1 MSYFDQLYSSVY
13 LLIKLNKPKSA
24 RRFARNYVLVL
35 KTGLILCILLFF
47 MNFSQQMHLE
57 FLSHKNAQIIFL
69 LIFIVNIFNN
79 WMYYNGKRHS
89 IIISKSI
96 NRLRTKSLIY
106 LVFIQLLVYMLVIIL
121 SNARKTPNLK

>member
-1 MSYFDQLYSSVY
+1 MTYFDQLYSSVY

-121 SNARKTPNLK
+121 SNAGI

>member
-13 LLIKLNKPKSA
+13 FLLKSNKSKSA

-35 KTGLILCILLFF
+35 KTGLTLCILLFF
-47 MNFSQQMHLE
+47 IKFSEEIHLK
-57 FLSHKNAQIIFL
+57 FLSSKNAWTIFIIIF
-69 LIFIVNIFNN
+69 IIMTFNN

-96 NRLRTKSLIY
+96 NSLRSKSLIY
-106 LVFIQLLVYMLVIIL
+106 LVIIFLFFIFTHV
-121 SNARKTPNLK
+121 

>member
-24 RRFARNYVLVL
+24 RRFARNYVLIL

-57 FLSHKNAQIIFL
+57 FLSHKNALTIFL
-69 LIFIVNIFNN
+69 LIFILNIFNN

-106 LVFIQLLVYMLVIIL
+106 LVFIQLLVYVLVIIL
-121 SNARKTPNLK
+121 SNAAI

>member
-24 RRFARNYVLVL
+24 RRFARNYVLIL

-57 FLSHKNAQIIFL
+57 FLSHKNALTIFL
-69 LIFIVNIFNN
+69 LIFILNIFNN

-96 NRLRTKSLIY
+96 NCLRTKSLIY

-121 SNARKTPNLK
+121 SNAGI

>member
-13 LLIKLNKPKSA
+13 FLLKSNKSKSA

-35 KTGLILCILLFF
+35 KTGLTLCILLFF
-47 MNFSQQMHLE
+47 IKFSEEIHLK
-57 FLSHKNAQIIFL
+57 FLSSKNAWTIFIIIF
-69 LIFIVNIFNN
+69 IIMTFNN

-96 NRLRTKSLIY
+96 NSLRSKSLIY
-106 LVFIQLLVYMLVIIL
+106 LVFIQLLVYIFVVLMSRAI
-121 SNARKTPNLK
+121 

>member
-1 MSYFDQLYSSVY
+1 MTYFDQLYSSVY

-57 FLSHKNAQIIFL
+57 FLSHKNALTIFL

-121 SNARKTPNLK
+121 SNAGI

>member
-79 WMYYNGKRHS
+79 WMYYNGKKHS

-121 SNARKTPNLK
+121 SNAGI

>member
-57 FLSHKNAQIIFL
+57 FLSHKNALIIFL

-121 SNARKTPNLK
+121 SNAAI

>member
-96 NRLRTKSLIY
+96 NLLRTKSLIY

-121 SNARKTPNLK
+121 SNAGI

>member
-69 LIFIVNIFNN
+69 LILIVNIFNN

-89 IIISKSI
+89 IIIPKSI

-121 SNARKTPNLK
+121 SKAAI

>member
-24 RRFARNYVLVL
+24 RRFARNYVLIL

-106 LVFIQLLVYMLVIIL
+106 LVFIQLLVYVLVIIL
-121 SNARKTPNLK
+121 SNAAI

>member
-121 SNARKTPNLK
+121 SNATI

>member
-24 RRFARNYVLVL
+24 RRFARNYVLFL

-57 FLSHKNAQIIFL
+57 FLNHKNALTIFL

-79 WMYYNGKRHS
+79 WMYYNGKRHT

-121 SNARKTPNLK
+121 SNAGI

>member
-57 FLSHKNAQIIFL
+57 FLSYKNAQIIFL

-79 WMYYNGKRHS
+79 WMYYNGKRHT

-121 SNARKTPNLK
+121 SNAGI

>member
-79 WMYYNGKRHS
+79 WMYYSGKRHS

-121 SNARKTPNLK
+121 SNAGI

>member
-24 RRFARNYVLVL
+24 RRFARNYVLVF

-57 FLSHKNAQIIFL
+57 FLSHKNAWIIFL

-121 SNARKTPNLK
+121 SNAAI

>member
-24 RRFARNYVLVL
+24 RRFARNYVLIL

-57 FLSHKNAQIIFL
+57 FLSHKNAWTIFI

-89 IIISKSI
+89 IIITKSI
-96 NRLRTKSLIY
+96 NRLRTKSYIY
-106 LVFIQLLVYMLVIIL
+106 LVFIQLLVYLLVIIL
-121 SNARKTPNLK
+121 SNATI

>member
-24 RRFARNYVLVL
+24 RRFARNYVLIL

-57 FLSHKNAQIIFL
+57 FLSHKNALTIFL

-89 IIISKSI
+89 VIISKSI

-121 SNARKTPNLK
+121 SNAGI

>member
-57 FLSHKNAQIIFL
+57 FLSHKNARTIFI

-96 NRLRTKSLIY
+96 NRLRTKSFIY
-106 LVFIQLLVYMLVIIL
+106 LVFIQLLVYLLVIIL
-121 SNARKTPNLK
+121 SNAAI

>member
-57 FLSHKNAQIIFL
+57 FLSYKNAQIIFL

-79 WMYYNGKRHS
+79 WIYYNGKRHS

-121 SNARKTPNLK
+121 SNAGI

>member
-13 LLIKLNKPKSA
+13 FLLKSNKSKSA

-35 KTGLILCILLFF
+35 KTGLTLCILLFF
-47 MNFSQQMHLE
+47 IRFSEEIHLK
-57 FLSHKNAQIIFL
+57 FLSSKNAWTIFIIIF
-69 LIFIVNIFNN
+69 IIMTFNN

-96 NRLRTKSLIY
+96 NSLRSKSLIY
-106 LVFIQLLVYMLVIIL
+106 LVFIQLLVYMFVVLMSRAI
-121 SNARKTPNLK
+121 

>member
-57 FLSHKNAQIIFL
+57 FLSHKNALTIFL

-121 SNARKTPNLK
+121 SNAAI

>member
-121 SNARKTPNLK
+121 SNAGI

>member
-1 MSYFDQLYSSVY
+1 MRYFDQLYCSVY
-13 LLIKLNKPKSA
+13 LFVKSNKPKFA
-24 RRFARNYVLVL
+24 RRFARNYILVL

-57 FLSHKNAQIIFL
+57 FLSLKNARTIFL

-79 WMYYNGKRHS
+79 WMYYNGKRHT

-121 SNARKTPNLK
+121 SNAGI

>member
-69 LIFIVNIFNN
+69 LVFIVNIFNN

-121 SNARKTPNLK
+121 SNAGI

>member
-121 SNARKTPNLK
+121 SNAAI

>member
-106 LVFIQLLVYMLVIIL
+106 LVFIQLLVYMLIIIL
-121 SNARKTPNLK
+121 SNAGI

>member
-57 FLSHKNAQIIFL
+57 FLSHKNVQIIFL

-121 SNARKTPNLK
+121 SNAGI

>member
-57 FLSHKNAQIIFL
+57 FLNHKNAQIIFL

-121 SNARKTPNLK
+121 SNAGI

>member
-1 MSYFDQLYSSVY
+1 MSYFDQFYSSVY

-121 SNARKTPNLK
+121 SNAGI

>member
-35 KTGLILCILLFF
+35 KTGLILCMLLFF
-47 MNFSQQMHLE
+47 MNFSKQMHLE

-121 SNARKTPNLK
+121 SNAGI

>member
-13 LLIKLNKPKSA
+13 FLLKSNKSKSA

-47 MNFSQQMHLE
+47 IKFSEEIHLK
-57 FLSHKNAQIIFL
+57 FLSSKNAWTIFIIIF
-69 LIFIVNIFNN
+69 IIMTFNN

-96 NRLRTKSLIY
+96 NSLRSKSLIY
-106 LVFIQLLVYMLVIIL
+106 LVFIQLLVYIFVVLMSRAI
-121 SNARKTPNLK
+121 

>member
-24 RRFARNYVLVL
+24 RRFARNYVLIL

-57 FLSHKNAQIIFL
+57 FLSHKNALTIFL
-69 LIFIVNIFNN
+69 LIFILNIFNN

-96 NRLRTKSLIY
+96 NCLRTKSLIY

-121 SNARKTPNLK
+121 SNATI

>member
-57 FLSHKNAQIIFL
+57 FLSHKNAWIIFL

-121 SNARKTPNLK
+121 SNAGI

>member
-96 NRLRTKSLIY
+96 NCLRTKSLIY

-121 SNARKTPNLK
+121 SNAGI

>member
-57 FLSHKNAQIIFL
+57 FLSHKNARTIFL
-69 LIFIVNIFNN
+69 LIFIVNTFNN

-121 SNARKTPNLK
+121 SNAAI